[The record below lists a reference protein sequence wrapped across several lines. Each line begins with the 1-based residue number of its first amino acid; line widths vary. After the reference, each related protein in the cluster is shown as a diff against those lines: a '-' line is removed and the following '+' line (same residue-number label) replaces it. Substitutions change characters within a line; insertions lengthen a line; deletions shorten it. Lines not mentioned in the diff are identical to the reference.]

1 MNRNFLKSMTV
12 ITVMMCC
19 TTINAKEFAVY
30 SGFSCGSWIANETN
44 MSRSWLLG
52 YMSGLAYGSGKNV
65 LTGTDKD
72 SIFLWMKNY
81 CNANPLEDVMVGG
94 DMLFWELMQKKGL
107 K

>member
-1 MNRNFLKSMTV
+1 MNRFFLIVVTV
-12 ITVMMCC
+12 IIMWSTTVN
-19 TTINAKEFAVY
+19 TKEIAVF
-30 SGFSCGSWIANETN
+30 SGFSCGSWISNETN
-44 MSRSWLLG
+44 MGKSWLLG

-65 LTGTDKD
+65 LTDTDKD